1 MRKDA
6 VVGECTCGCSSLRL
20 STPAAPLPVAR
31 TIQLSD
37 TGRADYLAVSSGGRG
52 PDGHVSVVLH
62 VVEGRLYELEI
73 FAGEG
78 TAVDP
83 ASVTALT
90 GPRSV
95 GGSPDIGAPA
105 WAALETLPGPST
117 SVPQYDV
124 LSACY
129 SMGCTA
135 VQWGARQSS
144 TATPAGPACLL
155 RAAAPTSARPS
166 KLATQS

>member
-1 MRKDA
+1 MLSWVAAAVGQELVDQAADAA

-20 STPAAPLPVAR
+20 STPAAPLPVET
-31 TIQLSD
+31 TIRLSD

-78 TAVDP
+78 AAVDP

-90 GPRSV
+90 RPEV
-95 GGSPDIGAPA
+95 G
-105 WAALETLPGPST
+105 
-117 SVPQYDV
+117 
-124 LSACY
+124 
-129 SMGCTA
+129 
-135 VQWGARQSS
+135 
-144 TATPAGPACLL
+144 
-155 RAAAPTSARPS
+155 
-166 KLATQS
+166 